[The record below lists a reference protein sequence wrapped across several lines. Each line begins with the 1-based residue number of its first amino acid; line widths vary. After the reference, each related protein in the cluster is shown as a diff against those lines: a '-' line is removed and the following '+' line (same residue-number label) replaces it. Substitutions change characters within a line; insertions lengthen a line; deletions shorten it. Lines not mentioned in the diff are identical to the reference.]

1 MYSILISPS
10 NTIPFII
17 SQNTLEYVEYMDSGY
32 EQIATG
38 TLREMNAIFD
48 ECIMAYSN

>member
-1 MYSILISPS
+1 MYSILIKNES
-10 NTIPFII
+10 NCPFII
-17 SQNTLEYVEYMDSGY
+17 SQNTYSYVEYINAGY

-38 TLREMNAIFD
+38 TRKEMYSILE